1 MRDGSAS
8 KVPELR
14 ELVIVWSASAAFDR
28 TAAVLPPTAAAE
40 GIRLLCLPG
49 AAADAADFASRSA
62 FSYAFSTSSFVNPL
76 LLLALLALLGFV
88 ANPLRFAARRAA
100 RRYASSTVPSVIP
113 SGSTDGPRAALVC
126 AI

>member
-14 ELVIVWSASAAFDR
+14 ELVIVLSASAAFDK

-40 GIRLLCLPG
+40 GIRLCLPG
-49 AAADAADFASRSA
+49 AAADAADFERRAA
-62 FSYAFSTSSFVNPL
+62 FSYAFSTSSLVSPL
-76 LLLALLALLGFV
+76 FLLALLALLDVV
-88 ANPLRFAARRAA
+88 ANPLRFAASRAA
-100 RRYASSTVPSVIP
+100 RRYASSTIPSVI
-113 SGSTDGPRAALVC
+113 SSTEGPRAALVC

>member
-14 ELVIVWSASAAFDR
+14 ELVIVLSASAAFDK

-49 AAADAADFASRSA
+49 AAADAADFESRAA
-62 FSYAFSTSSFVNPL
+62 FSYAFSTSSLVSPL
-76 LLLALLALLGFV
+76 FLLALLLFDHLFV
-88 ANPLRFAARRAA
+88 
-100 RRYASSTVPSVIP
+100 
-113 SGSTDGPRAALVC
+113 
-126 AI
+126 